1 MHNNNNKFSYSW
13 PIIMLLVLFWPIGIY
28 VFVKKVS
35 SDKDNVYSEYNRI
48 IRNKS
53 NNYSNNLKEEITAK
67 NKFDLSSSKLK
78 YIGIVLVIVAFIG
91 LIGGLSN
98 DGGIITPIFGIIGGI
113 LLVNK
118 SKKLKKEVDI
128 VKHYFSIIID
138 GNIRQLDK
146 IAYTTGKSY
155 DTVYKDIKYLIDKDY
170 LENAYI
176 DESRREIIFTYTHNS
191 SKENEAKVITCKC
204 CGATNTIY
212 GTGECE
218 YCGSPLN

>member
-1 MHNNNNKFSYSW
+1 MHNNKFSYSW
-13 PIIMLLVLFWPIGIY
+13 PIIMLLVIFWPIGIY

-53 NNYSNNLKEEITAK
+53 NNYSNNLQEEIKAK

-78 YIGIVLVIVAFIG
+78 YIGIVLVILAFIG

-118 SKKLKKEVDI
+118 SKKL
-128 VKHYFSIIID
+128 
-138 GNIRQLDK
+138 
-146 IAYTTGKSY
+146 
-155 DTVYKDIKYLIDKDY
+155 
-170 LENAYI
+170 
-176 DESRREIIFTYTHNS
+176 
-191 SKENEAKVITCKC
+191 
-204 CGATNTIY
+204 
-212 GTGECE
+212 
-218 YCGSPLN
+218 